1 MNVRELAEK
10 HGYNADDFESFA
22 LKQTELKV
30 KTAYG
35 GARIDDSQVELLIE
49 KYNEANPSAKAEF
62 EAKKKAEEEAAAAE
76 AAAESAERARMKKAT
91 AQMLVTSGFN
101 FDGYKIVKY
110 SGYISGYI
118 SGKVSTV
125 TSCKDEI
132 SSAPSINKEPSAK
145 G

>member
-76 AAAESAERARMKKAT
+76 SAERARMKKAT

-101 FDGYKIVKY
+101 FDGYKIVKTFTLENGEDNAEE
-110 SGYISGYI
+110 SL
-118 SGKVSTV
+118 
-125 TSCKDEI
+125 
-132 SSAPSINKEPSAK
+132 
-145 G
+145 